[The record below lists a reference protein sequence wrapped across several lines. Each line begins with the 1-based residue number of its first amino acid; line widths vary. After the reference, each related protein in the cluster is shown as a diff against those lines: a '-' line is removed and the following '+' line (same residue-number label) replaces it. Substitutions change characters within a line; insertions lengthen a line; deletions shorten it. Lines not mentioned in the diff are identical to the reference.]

1 MTESKRVD
9 GAELA
14 RQFLEHSPF
23 GAYLGFE
30 LKTLERDRAEL
41 VLPFKSELA
50 TTGDVVHGG
59 AISALIDTAATV
71 AAWSAEFEEMPTR
84 WGTAA
89 MTVTFERPAKGGDLT
104 AEATVSRRGRNLCFC
119 HVAVR
124 AASEQVATGSIVY
137 TLSA

>member
-1 MTESKRVD
+1 MTQSKRVD
-9 GAELA
+9 GAALA

-23 GAYLGFE
+23 GALVGFK
-30 LKTLERDRAEL
+30 LTVLEPDRAEL
-41 VLPFKSELA
+41 LLPFKDELA
-50 TTGDVVHGG
+50 TAGDVVHGG

-71 AAWSAEFEEMPTR
+71 AAWSAEFDEMPQR

-89 MTVTFERPAKGGDLT
+89 MTVNFERPAKGADLT

-119 HVAVR
+119 HVTVR
-124 AASEQVATGSIVY
+124 AASEQVATGSVIY